1 LAKAAKKL
9 RMCKANSFLLGVL
22 PDINRIMVAERK
34 RVDRL
39 ASRTQHARRRPP
51 SVLPQQKGDERVY
64 IKKTNFFNVLE
75 EQPVKAGW
83 QCGQQ
88 AKDKLHICCSQAHKM
103 TFALN

>member
-1 LAKAAKKL
+1 
-9 RMCKANSFLLGVL
+9 
-22 PDINRIMVAERK
+22 MVAERK

>member
-1 LAKAAKKL
+1 
-9 RMCKANSFLLGVL
+9 MCKANSFLLGFCQ
-22 PDINRIMVAERK
+22 DIKIMVAERK

-83 QCGQQ
+83 RCGQQ
-88 AKDKLHICCSQAHKM
+88 AKDKLRNSCSQAHKM
-103 TFALN
+103 TFILK

>member
-1 LAKAAKKL
+1 
-9 RMCKANSFLLGVL
+9 
-22 PDINRIMVAERK
+22 MVAERK

-39 ASRTQHARRRPP
+39 ALRTQHAQRRPP

-64 IKKTNFFNVLE
+64 IKKKDFFNVLK

-88 AKDKLHICCSQAHKM
+88 AKDKLHIYCSQAHKM
-103 TFALN
+103 TFALI